1 MTCTL
6 LVSRAALRALI
17 LAAATWSAT
26 ADARPPAAPV
36 RQVVDTYHGV
46 AVPDPYRDLEDLKN
60 PATQAWMSA
69 QGEYASRTLAGIA
82 GRDAL
87 AGRIAELTQSG
98 GDVISDV
105 VRVRGGRV
113 FYLKRPEGSSQFK
126 LMVRDGLDGAERVLV
141 DPEAIARRRSGV
153 PHAINY
159 MVPSWDGRLVAY
171 GLSAAGSEDAWLHV
185 IEVQGARQRIR
196 PVPRVQE
203 ALVHWTPDSRALTY
217 NQLRR
222 LHPSADPTEFY
233 LDSTVYLQRLG
244 QARPTPI
251 FGRLLRHDMG
261 IDRLDVAGVQFSSNS
276 RFMVARTTDTTVPEG
291 RIFVAPMAD
300 LGKPRARW
308 RALVSAADQ
317 VTDLALDGDLLY
329 LRTRRDAPRGRWLA
343 LDLARGDTLAN
354 ARTAVAEPAQ
364 GVLQRLLPRAGGL
377 VVEVSQGFS
386 QQLLKVGADGVARDE
401 LTPGLPGHHQAVT
414 DLGRAPDVWLYS
426 SEWTAPP
433 RILRTQ
439 ADGPPLDT
447 GLLLARL
454 PKDAPALVA
463 REVLVPSHDGVQVP
477 LAIVHRAGLA
487 MDGLRPTLLD
497 GYAAYGFSTEAHY
510 GRRSLAWLEKGGV
523 LAFVNARGSGAF
535 GDPWHRAGFKT
546 TKPNTWK
553 DGIAAARYLISQ
565 GITRPAKLAITG
577 GSAGGIFV
585 GRATTEA
592 PELFAAAIYEVGC
605 LDTVRAEF
613 TANGITNISEFGTVK
628 DPAEFKA
635 LLEMSTYHQ
644 IKDGVAYP
652 AVLLVH
658 GMNDP
663 RVDVWNSSKTAARLQ
678 AANPGGKPVLLRLD
692 AQAGHGIGSTAN
704 QFDQQ
709 VADVY
714 SFLWWQMGE
723 VKGPAAP

>member
-1 MTCTL
+1 MTCTAL
-6 LVSRAALRALI
+6 FSRAACYTLLL
-17 LAAATWSAT
+17 LATGST
-26 ADARPPAAPV
+26 VADARPPAAPV
-36 RQVVDTYHGV
+36 RDVVDTYHGV
-46 AVPDPYRDLEDLKN
+46 AVHDPYRDLEDLKN
-60 PATQAWMSA
+60 PATQAWLKA
-69 QGEYASRTLAGIA
+69 QSEYATQTLAAIA

-87 AGRIAELTQSG
+87 AARIAELTQSG
-98 GDVISDV
+98 GDAISAM

-126 LMVRDGLDGAERVLV
+126 LMVRDRLSGAERVLV
-141 DPEAIARRRSGV
+141 DPDSIARRKGGV

-159 MVPSWDGRLVAY
+159 MMPSWDGRLVAY

-185 IEVQGARQRIR
+185 IDTDTARERIR

-222 LHPSADPTEFY
+222 LPPSADPTEFY

-244 QARPTPI
+244 EAKPQPI
-251 FGRLLRHDMG
+251 FGRLLRHDLG
-261 IDRLDVAGVQFSSNS
+261 IDRLDVAGVQFQAGS

-291 RIFVAPMAD
+291 RIFVAPLSD
-300 LGKPRARW
+300 LGRPRARW
-308 RALVSAADQ
+308 RALVTAADQ
-317 VTDLALDGDLLY
+317 VTDLALDGDRLY
-329 LRTRRDAPRGRWLA
+329 LRTRKNAPRGRWLA
-343 LDLARGDTLAN
+343 LDLARGDTLAD
-354 ARTAVAEPAQ
+354 ARTAVTAPDQ
-364 GVLQRLLPRAGGL
+364 GVLQRLLPRPDGL
-377 VVEVSQGFS
+377 LVTVSQGFS
-386 QQLLKVGADGVARDE
+386 QQLMRVGADGTVAAP
-401 LTPGLPGHHQAVT
+401 LTPGLSGYHEAVT
-414 DLGRAPDVWLYS
+414 DLGRADDIWLRT

-447 GLLLARL
+447 GLLPARL
-454 PKDAPALVA
+454 PKGAPALVA
-463 REVLVPSHDGVQVP
+463 REVMVPSHDGVQVP
-477 LAIVHRAGLA
+477 LAIVHRADLA
-487 MDGLRPTLLD
+487 LDGQRPTLLE
-497 GYAAYGFSTEAHY
+497 GYAAYGFSIEAHY
-510 GRRSLAWLEKGGV
+510 GRRNLAWLEKGGV

-535 GDPWHRAGFKT
+535 GDTWHRAGFKT

-553 DGIAAARYLISQ
+553 DGIAAAKYLIGQ
-565 GITRPAKLAITG
+565 GITRPAKLAISG

-592 PELFAAAIYEVGC
+592 PELFAAAVYEVGS
-605 LDTVRAEF
+605 LDNVRAEF

-644 IKDGVAYP
+644 IRDGVAYP
-652 AVLLVH
+652 AVLLIH
-658 GMNDP
+658 GLNDP
-663 RVDVWNSSKTAARLQ
+663 RVEVWNSSKTAARLQ
-678 AANPGGKPVLLRLD
+678 AANPNGKPVLLRLD

-709 VADVY
+709 VADMF

-723 VKGPAAP
+723 VQGPVLR

>member
-1 MTCTL
+1 MTRTPL
-6 LVSRAALRALI
+6 ISRTVLRALL
-17 LAAATWSAT
+17 LAAATWSAL
-26 ADARPPAAPV
+26 ADARPPAAPIGS
-36 RQVVDTYHGV
+36 VVDTYHGV

-60 PATQAWMSA
+60 PATQAWMTA
-69 QGEYASRTLAGIA
+69 QGEYASQALAAIE

-87 AGRIAELTQSG
+87 AARIAELTQSG
-98 GDVISDV
+98 GDAIGEI

-126 LMVRDGLDGAERVLV
+126 LMVRDSLDSAERVLV
-141 DPEAIARRRSGV
+141 DPEDIARRKGGV

-185 IEVQGARQRIR
+185 IEVQGGRQRIR

-203 ALVHWTPDSRALTY
+203 ALVYWTPDSRALTY

-222 LHPSADPTEFY
+222 LPPAADPTEFY

-251 FGRLLRHDMG
+251 FGRLLRHDLG

-291 RIFVAPMAD
+291 RIFVAPLAD

-308 RALVSAADQ
+308 RALVTAADQ
-317 VTDLALDGDLLY
+317 VTDLALDGDQLY
-329 LRTRRDAPRGRWLA
+329 LRSRQNAPRGRWLA
-343 LDLARGDTLAN
+343 LDLPRGDTLAQ
-354 ARTAVAEPAQ
+354 ARTAVAAPAQ
-364 GVLQRLLPRAGGL
+364 GVLQHLLPRPDGL
-377 VVEVSQGFS
+377 VVTVSQGFS
-386 QQLLKVGADGVARDE
+386 QQLMRVDADGRVGAP
-401 LTPGLPGHHQAVT
+401 LTPSLSGYHEAVA
-414 DLGRAPDVWLYS
+414 DLGRAPDIWLRT

-447 GLLLARL
+447 GLLPTRL
-454 PKDAPALVA
+454 PKGAPALVA

-477 LAIVHRAGLA
+477 LAIVHRADLV
-487 MDGLRPTLLD
+487 MDGQRPTLLE
-497 GYAAYGFSTEAHY
+497 GYAAYGFSIEAHY
-510 GRRSLAWLEKGGV
+510 GRRALAWLEKGGV

-553 DGIAAARYLISQ
+553 DGIAAARYLIAQ
-565 GITRPAKLAITG
+565 GITRPARLAITG

-585 GRATTEA
+585 GRASTEA
-592 PELFAAAIYEVGC
+592 PELFAAAIYEVGS

-635 LLEMSTYHQ
+635 LLAMSTYHQ
-644 IKDGVAYP
+644 IQDGVAYP
-652 AVLLVH
+652 AVLLIH
-658 GMNDP
+658 GLNDP
-663 RVDVWNSSKTAARLQ
+663 RVEVWNSSKTAARLQ
-678 AANPGGKPVLLRLD
+678 AANPNGKPVLLRLD

-709 VADVY
+709 VADMY
-714 SFLWWQMGE
+714 SFLWWQMGV
-723 VKGPAAP
+723 VKGPTH